1 MVDNELLA
9 QRAVELEDDRP
20 KILTTGRR
28 MRDISS
34 DSVRLM
40 EEANESEV
48 RFFRLGDVLVEV
60 VEDEE
65 RGRDIVKSGV

>member
-1 MVDNELLA
+1 VVDNELLA